1 MAMEEALAR
10 HDRFGED
17 FSKVFTIINS
27 AEIPAVENSAL
38 YLFVGTSRTPDEA
51 SKYVRVSQN
60 TQSSTLE
67 ETLHLIHEELKILSK
82 KSKRDVLELNLI
94 MVNR

>member
-1 MAMEEALAR
+1 MEEALAR

-38 YLFVGTSRTPDEA
+38 YLFVGTSRAPDEA
-51 SKYVRVSQN
+51 SKYVRDRVAQN
-60 TQSSTLE
+60 AQSSTLE
-67 ETLHLIHEELKILSK
+67 DTLHSIHEELKVLSK
-82 KSKRDVLELNLI
+82 KSKKKVLHGLFGD
-94 MVNR
+94 